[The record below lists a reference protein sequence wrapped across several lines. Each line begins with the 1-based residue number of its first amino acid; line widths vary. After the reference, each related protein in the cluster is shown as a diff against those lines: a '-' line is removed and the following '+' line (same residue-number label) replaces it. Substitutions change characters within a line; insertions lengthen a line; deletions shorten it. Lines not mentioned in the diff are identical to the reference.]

1 MKKNTHKSYKNCKN
15 ILIYGIFVVSLQCK
29 ITCRFMAE
37 IKTEKE
43 YRAILK
49 RIDELLPLTGD
60 NVPED
65 SPENIELAL
74 LSDLVAEYEDVHYP
88 ITAPSLAEVLKL
100 RMYEMGLTQ
109 AKAAELLGIS
119 SPRMSEIMHGKTEP
133 SLSLARTM
141 CLKLNITPEMV
152 LGL

>member
-1 MKKNTHKSYKNCKN
+1 
-15 ILIYGIFVVSLQCK
+15 
-29 ITCRFMAE
+29 MAQ

-43 YRAILK
+43 YEATMA
-49 RIDELLPLTGD
+49 RIEELLPLTWGE

-65 SPENIELAL
+65 SPENIELNL
-74 LSDLVAEYEDVHYP
+74 LSELVAEYEDVHYP
-88 ITAPSLAEVLKL
+88 IATPSLVEVLKL

-109 AKAAELLGIS
+109 KNAAALLGIS

-141 CLKLNITPEMV
+141 CLKMNISPEMA

>member
-1 MKKNTHKSYKNCKN
+1 
-15 ILIYGIFVVSLQCK
+15 
-29 ITCRFMAE
+29 MAQ

-43 YRAILK
+43 YEAVMA
-49 RIDELLPLTGD
+49 RIDELLPLTWGD

-88 ITAPSLAEVLKL
+88 IAAPSLVDVLKL
-100 RMYEMGLTQ
+100 RLYEMGLTQ
-109 AKAAELLGIS
+109 KGAAELLGIS

-141 CLKLNITPEMV
+141 CLKLNITPEMA

>member
-1 MKKNTHKSYKNCKN
+1 
-15 ILIYGIFVVSLQCK
+15 
-29 ITCRFMAE
+29 MAQ
-37 IKTEKE
+37 IKTEKQYE
-43 YRAILK
+43 AAMA
-49 RIDELLPLTGD
+49 RIEELLPQTWGD
-60 NVPED
+60 NIPED

-74 LSDLVAEYEDVHYP
+74 LSELVAEYEDVHYP
-88 ITAPSLAEVLKL
+88 IAAPSLLEVLKL

-109 AKAAELLGIS
+109 KHAAELLGIS

-141 CLKLNITPEMV
+141 CLKLNISPEMV

>member
-1 MKKNTHKSYKNCKN
+1 
-15 ILIYGIFVVSLQCK
+15 
-29 ITCRFMAE
+29 MAQ

-43 YRAILK
+43 YEAAMS
-49 RIDELLPLTGD
+49 RIEELLPQTWGD

-65 SPENIELAL
+65 SPENIELSL
-74 LSDLVAEYEDVHYP
+74 LSDLVAEYEDAHYP
-88 ITAPSLAEVLKL
+88 VAAPSLIEVLKL
-100 RMYEMGLTQ
+100 RMYEMGLSQ
-109 AKAAELLGIS
+109 KHAAELLGIS

-141 CLKLNITPEMV
+141 CLKMNISPEMV

>member
-1 MKKNTHKSYKNCKN
+1 
-15 ILIYGIFVVSLQCK
+15 
-29 ITCRFMAE
+29 MAQ

-43 YRAILK
+43 YEAAMS
-49 RIDELLPLTGD
+49 RIEELLPLTWGD

-65 SPENIELAL
+65 SPENIELSL
-74 LSDLVAEYEDVHYP
+74 LSDLVAEYEDAHYP
-88 ITAPSLAEVLKL
+88 VAAPSLIEVLKL
-100 RMYEMGLTQ
+100 RMYEMGLSQ
-109 AKAAELLGIS
+109 KHAAELLGIS

-141 CLKLNITPEMV
+141 CLKMNISPEMI

>member
-1 MKKNTHKSYKNCKN
+1 
-15 ILIYGIFVVSLQCK
+15 
-29 ITCRFMAE
+29 MAQ

-43 YRAILK
+43 YEAAMA
-49 RIDELLPLTGD
+49 RIEELLPQTWGD
-60 NVPED
+60 NVPDD
-65 SPENIELAL
+65 SPENIELSL

-88 ITAPSLAEVLKL
+88 IATPTLVDVLKL
-100 RMYEMGLTQ
+100 RMYEMELTQ
-109 AKAAELLGIS
+109 SKAAELLGIS

-141 CLKLNITPEMV
+141 CLRMNITPQMA